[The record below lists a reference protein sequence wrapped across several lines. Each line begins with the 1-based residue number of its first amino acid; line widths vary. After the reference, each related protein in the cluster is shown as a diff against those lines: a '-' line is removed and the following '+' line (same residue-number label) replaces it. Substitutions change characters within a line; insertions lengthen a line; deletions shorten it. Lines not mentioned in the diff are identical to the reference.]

1 MEQQPHQMEKKKNKV
16 RKTKNKG
23 RKMEHRMVIKM
34 DRMDKKVEIS
44 KKEMIKIRRNHQ
56 HKMNKSLKT
65 YP

>member
-1 MEQQPHQMEKKKNKV
+1 V

-23 RKMEHRMVIKM
+23 RKVKM

-44 KKEMIKIRRNHQ
+44 KKEMIKIRRNPQ

>member
-1 MEQQPHQMEKKKNKV
+1 M

-23 RKMEHRMVIKM
+23 RKVKM